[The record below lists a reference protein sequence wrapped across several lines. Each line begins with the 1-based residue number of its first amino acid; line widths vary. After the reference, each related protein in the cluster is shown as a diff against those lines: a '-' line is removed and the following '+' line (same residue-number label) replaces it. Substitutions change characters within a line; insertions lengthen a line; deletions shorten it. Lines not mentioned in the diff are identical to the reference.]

1 VMAGFVARLRAPSRT
16 SQPPAPGELWR
27 NDLAVLVTVLFALF
41 LGLGIRN
48 GALTA
53 QRSFALGAGLPTIA
67 YPAGWHTDSTEA
79 LHFQAI
85 NPASASSFDARLAV
99 SLQEGRS
106 DQSLDLARAAW
117 ALRRSQEL
125 MFYREL
131 AAEPVTV
138 LDGQPALR
146 TRFAFVADPTRAQG
160 ATGLPVVVEAED
172 LLFLAGDQLVVI
184 SVAADATQWRE
195 EARHFGLVYDSLK
208 VRAATDTGPPAPPT
222 PIAATPPVEGDPE

>member
-1 VMAGFVARLRAPSRT
+1 VARLRAPSPT

-48 GALTA
+48 GALNA
-53 QRSFALGAGLPTIA
+53 HGSFALGEGLPVIA
-67 YPAGWHTDSTEA
+67 YPAGWHTGSTES

-85 NPASASSFDARLAV
+85 NPASPSSFDARLTV
-99 SLQEGRS
+99 SLQETRT
-106 DQSLDLARAAW
+106 DQTLDLARVAW

-125 MFYREL
+125 MLYREL
-131 AAEPVTV
+131 ASEPVTI

-146 TRFAFVADPTRAQG
+146 TRYAFVADPTRAQG

-172 LLFLAGDQLVVI
+172 LIFLNSGQLVVI
-184 SVAADATQWRE
+184 NVAADATEWAD
-195 EARHFGLVYDSLK
+195 EARHFRLIYDSL
-208 VRAATDTGPPAPPT
+208 RLRTNADADQL
-222 PIAATPPVEGDPE
+222 TPPLPLETRLPTEGDSE